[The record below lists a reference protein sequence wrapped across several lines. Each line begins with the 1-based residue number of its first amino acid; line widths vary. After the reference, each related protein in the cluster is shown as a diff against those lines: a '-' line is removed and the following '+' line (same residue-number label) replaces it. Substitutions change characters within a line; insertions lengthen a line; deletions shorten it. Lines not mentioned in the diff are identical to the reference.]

1 VLGGDV
7 NSVSARLGT
16 NTTGLGASRP
26 GVPGVLTIDG
36 ARVGVAVLCSR
47 HRATG
52 KTTVLASSDDGS

>member
-1 VLGGDV
+1 VLGRNV

-26 GVPGVLTIDG
+26 GVPRVLAVDG

-47 HRATG
+47 HRAAG